1 MHRPYDRYTDEERAI
16 VREMALSGR
25 TQREAAKA
33 LGCPQ
38 SSINWIAQQGNIT
51 FKGRSAIRST
61 HTPPPTSTNARR
73 RNNLEQWKARN
84 RRFEETQ
91 P

>member
-1 MHRPYDRYTDEERAI
+1 MRKPYDRYTNEEKALI
-16 VREMALSGR
+16 REMALKGR

-38 SSINWIAQQGNIT
+38 SSVNWIAQQGNIK
-51 FKGRSAIRST
+51 FSGHSATRST
-61 HTPPPTSTNARR
+61 HAPPPTSADARR
-73 RNNLEQWKARN
+73 RNNLAQWKAR
-84 RRFEETQ
+84 RRDKETQ